1 MAFKKIKPSVVKI
14 KKPCRLH
21 IKQGYVSS
29 HTKEINMPTLTQIND
44 TQVSIV
50 NFKSIPVVT
59 TEMLADFYGTESKNI
74 QQNHTRNKSRF
85 IEGKHFFRIVGQ
97 ELKDFAS
104 SLKILT
110 NDLLTSQR
118 GLQISSKTRVLTLW
132 TERGA
137 ARHAKMLDTDQ
148 AWDVFEQLED
158 CYFHRQEILTKTH
171 KSERTA
177 LHEAHALLVTK
188 TRHLNVSEAWK
199 MIRQR
204 FNANHIDEIPYDQIP
219 VAVEYVHHLIAL
231 YSNADKQTS
240 QLNINQ
246 VRKLVENILMQNFM
260 LQNVWKGL
268 HTLDKKLYLNI
279 MRYVVDSNV
288 SALNVIES
296 FNLKTKQG
304 KDMISADFRV
314 INFHSG
320 MPITGCN
327 PNYFNAPS

>member
-1 MAFKKIKPSVVKI
+1 MGS
-14 KKPCRLH
+14 
-21 IKQGYVSS
+21 
-29 HTKEINMPTLTQIND
+29 LTQIND

-50 NFKSIPVVT
+50 NFKSTPVVT
-59 TEMLADFYGTESKNI
+59 TAMLADFYGTEEVRIRQNQHENKN
-74 QQNHTRNKSRF
+74 RF
-85 IEGKHFFRIVGQ
+85 IEGKHFFKIVGQ
-97 ELKDFAS
+97 ELKDFVS
-104 SLKILT
+104 SLK
-110 NDLLTSQR
+110 LLANFPA
-118 GLQISSKTRVLTLW
+118 ISNKTRSLILW

-158 CYFHRQEILTKTH
+158 CYFHRQEILAKTH
-171 KSERTA
+171 KSERTP
-177 LHEAHALLVTK
+177 LHDAHALLVAKTK
-188 TRHLNVSEAWK
+188 HLNSSEAWR
-199 MIRQR
+199 IINQR
-204 FNANHIDEIPYDQIP
+204 FGTKSIDEIPYDQIP

-231 YSNADKQTS
+231 YSNADKQNS
-240 QLNINQ
+240 QPNINH
-246 VRKLVENILMQNFM
+246 VRKLVEDILMQNFM

-268 HTLDKKLYLNI
+268 HMLDKKLYLNA

-320 MPITGCN
+320 MAITGCN